1 MKFPRTSQEAFGIR
15 FQTSDFEEERVS
27 RYDVAFYIVMAI
39 IAGILWLG

>member
-27 RYDVAFYIVMAI
+27 WYDVAFYIVMVI